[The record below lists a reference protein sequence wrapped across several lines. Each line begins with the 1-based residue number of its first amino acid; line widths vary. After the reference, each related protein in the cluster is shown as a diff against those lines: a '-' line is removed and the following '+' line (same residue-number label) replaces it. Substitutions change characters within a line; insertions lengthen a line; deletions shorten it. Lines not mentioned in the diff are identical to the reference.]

1 MELVLLSLLGT
12 GSTDTDV
19 MQNTYMS
26 SSHQVT
32 DKDPSEPETLQSL
45 QKLVILG
52 QVKVMAKQRK
62 ENFMTNLMPSI
73 RLNIKRRTVLRSLFT
88 FLCE

>member
-1 MELVLLSLLGT
+1 
-12 GSTDTDV
+12 
-19 MQNTYMS
+19 MQNTHTS

-32 DKDPSEPETLQSL
+32 DKDPSEPKPLQSQ
-45 QKLVILG
+45 QKLVTLG

-73 RLNIKRRTVLRSLFT
+73 GLGIKRRTVDPYLHFYVNKRSGI
-88 FLCE
+88 